1 MPQPQPNHR
10 GAVSA
15 RGRWPHVAAAAAF
28 FSVLGLL
35 AGCGGQ
41 EGEAAAGPKA
51 GMRGRGGHG
60 PQGRPDAPVAIEPA
74 VTGPASS
81 YYTATATLEAQSHS
95 RILARTTGVVRQ
107 ILHEEGDKI
116 AAGEVLLLIEDDEA
130 SWRVKQ
136 AEANERTARAEHER
150 RAAMEESGLLSA
162 GEFEATVNNLQVR
175 EADLELARLQLS
187 YTRVQSPFEGRV
199 VRRLVDLGA
208 DVSPGTPLFEVMDV
222 DPLLA
227 RVHIPA
233 KRMGFVA
240 VGQTMEVRLDS
251 TGEEVKGKVSLVSP
265 IVDPA
270 TGTVK
275 VTAEIHDYPPG
286 TRAGDFAEVRI
297 VTARHERA
305 TLVPSRA
312 VFEEQGSDILF
323 VVEDHKAVRRIVETG
338 FVDGDLTEVL
348 GGVEEGELV
357 IVKGQRELRDGAG
370 VEVLEGPPDILAEL
384 NAAKADETAATTTEA
399 EPADAS

>member
-1 MPQPQPNHR
+1 
-10 GAVSA
+10 
-15 RGRWPHVAAAAAF
+15 
-28 FSVLGLL
+28 
-35 AGCGGQ
+35 
-41 EGEAAAGPKA
+41 
-51 GMRGRGGHG
+51 
-60 PQGRPDAPVAIEPA
+60 
-74 VTGPASS
+74 
-81 YYTATATLEAQSHS
+81 
-95 RILARTTGVVRQ
+95 
-107 ILHEEGDKI
+107 
-116 AAGEVLLLIEDDEA
+116 
-130 SWRVKQ
+130 
-136 AEANERTARAEHER
+136 
-150 RAAMEESGLLSA
+150 
-162 GEFEATVNNLQVR
+162 
-175 EADLELARLQLS
+175 
-187 YTRVQSPFEGRV
+187 
-199 VRRLVDLGA
+199 
-208 DVSPGTPLFEVMDV
+208 
-222 DPLLA
+222 
-227 RVHIPA
+227 
-233 KRMGFVA
+233 
-240 VGQTMEVRLDS
+240 
-251 TGEEVKGKVSLVSP
+251 VKGKVSLVSP

-286 TRAGDFAEVRI
+286 TRAGDFAQVRI